1 MVLVAEALASLRDR
15 LAAAGVPSPEADSE
29 LLLGSVL
36 GLSRGELLAHAHL
49 GKELSAPLSVALEAL
64 VQRRE
69 AREPLQHI
77 VGRAPFMN
85 FEVEVGPG
93 VFIPRPE
100 TESLAERA
108 ISVAQSLGVDERGLS
123 VVDLC
128 SGSGVLAISLA
139 RAVPWA
145 SVVALEVSPEASVY
159 LERNVSRLAPS
170 ATVVCASVADFG
182 KTLAMSSLDMI
193 VANPPYIPDS
203 EVPNDPE
210 VFAHDPH
217 LALFGGADGLD
228 VVREIVALALHA
240 LRPGGVIMMEHSNL
254 QGAAMAELLSAN
266 GFRTI
271 HTEQDLLGRDR
282 FTHAIAP

>member
-15 LAAAGVPSPEADSE
+15 LAAAGVPSPEADASI
-29 LLLGSVL
+29 LLGSLL

-49 GKELSAPLSVALEAL
+49 GKELSAEASAALEPL

-108 ISVAQSLGVDERGLS
+108 LSMAQSLGVDERGLS
-123 VVDLC
+123 IVDVC

-145 SVVALEVSPEASVY
+145 SVVAVEISPDACAY
-159 LERNVSRLAPS
+159 LERNLSRLAPS
-170 ATVVCASVADFG
+170 VEVVCSSVADFAA
-182 KTLAMSSLDMI
+182 TQSESSLDMI

-228 VVREIVALALHA
+228 VVREIVEFALRA
-240 LRPGGVIMMEHSNL
+240 LRPAGVIMMEHSNL
-254 QGAAMAELLSAN
+254 QGAAIAELLAES
-266 GFRTI
+266 GFRTV

-282 FTHAIAP
+282 FTHAVAP

>member
-49 GKELSAPLSVALEAL
+49 GKELSAALGDALEAL

-128 SGSGVLAISLA
+128 AGSGVLAISLA

-170 ATVVCASVADFG
+170 ATVVCASVADFA
-182 KTLAMSSLDMI
+182 KTLAQSSLDMI

-203 EVPNDPE
+203 EIPNDPE

>member
-1 MVLVAEALASLRDR
+1 MALVAEALASLRDR
-15 LAAAGVPSPEADSE
+15 LATAGVPSPEADAGI
-29 LLLGSVL
+29 LLASVL
-36 GLSRGELLAHAHL
+36 GLSRGELLAHAHQ
-49 GKELSAPLSVALEAL
+49 GKEIPVEVGAALEPL

-77 VGRAPFMN
+77 IGKAPFMN

-145 SVVALEVSPEASVY
+145 SVVAVEVSAEACVY

-170 ATVVCASVADFG
+170 VEVVRASVSEFAA
-182 KTLAMSSLDMI
+182 TQAESSLDMI

-228 VVREIVALALHA
+228 VVREIVVLALRA

-254 QGAAMAELLSAN
+254 QGSALADLLAES

-282 FTHAIAP
+282 FTHGVAP

>member
-15 LAAAGVPSPEADSE
+15 LAVAGVPSPDADAE
-29 LLLGSVL
+29 LLLGSLL
-36 GLSRGELLAHAHL
+36 GLSRGELVVHAQL
-49 GKELSAPLSVALEAL
+49 GKHLSATVSADLEPL

-108 ISVAQSLGVDERGLS
+108 IALAQSIGVDDRGLS
-123 VVDLC
+123 IVDVC

-145 SVVALEVSPEASVY
+145 SVLALDVSPEAIPY
-159 LERNVSRLAPS
+159 LKRNVSRLAPS
-170 ATVVCASVADFG
+170 VAVECVSVTDFA
-182 KTLAMSSLDMI
+182 KTQAQSSLDMI

-203 EVPNDPE
+203 ETPNDPE

-228 VVREIVALALHA
+228 VVREIVALARHA
-240 LRPGGVIMMEHSNL
+240 LRPGGVLMMEHSNL
-254 QGAAMAELLSAN
+254 QGAAVAELLSTD

>member
-15 LAAAGVPSPEADSE
+15 LAAAGVPSPEADASI
-29 LLLGSVL
+29 LLGSVL

-49 GKELSAPLSVALEAL
+49 GKELSAEVSAALEPL
-64 VQRRE
+64 VQRRQ

-100 TESLAERA
+100 TESLAESA
-108 ISVAQSLGVDERGLS
+108 LSMAQSLGVDERGLS
-123 VVDLC
+123 IVDLC

-145 SVVALEVSPEASVY
+145 SVVAVEISPDACAY
-159 LERNVSRLAPS
+159 LERNVLRLAPS
-170 ATVVCASVADFG
+170 VEVVCSSVVNFAAAQG
-182 KTLAMSSLDMI
+182 ESSLDMI

-228 VVREIVALALHA
+228 VVREIVEFARHA

-254 QGAAMAELLSAN
+254 QGAAIADLLVGR

-282 FTHAIAP
+282 FTHGIAP

>member
-49 GKELSAPLSVALEAL
+49 GKELSAPLGDALESL

-108 ISVAQSLGVDERGLS
+108 ISIAQSLGVDERGLS

-145 SVVALEVSPEASVY
+145 SVVALEVSPEASGY

-182 KTLAMSSLDMI
+182 ETLAQSSLDMI

>member
-1 MVLVAEALASLRDR
+1 
-15 LAAAGVPSPEADSE
+15 
-29 LLLGSVL
+29 
-36 GLSRGELLAHAHL
+36 
-49 GKELSAPLSVALEAL
+49 
-64 VQRRE
+64 
-69 AREPLQHI
+69 
-77 VGRAPFMN
+77 MN
-85 FEVEVGPG
+85 FEVEVGAG

-170 ATVVCASVADFG
+170 ATVVCGSVADFA
-182 KTLAMSSLDMI
+182 KTLAQSSLDMI

-203 EVPNDPE
+203 EIPNDPE

>member
-15 LAAAGVPSPEADSE
+15 LAVAGVPSPDADAE
-29 LLLGSVL
+29 LLLGSLL
-36 GLSRGELLAHAHL
+36 GLSRGELVVHAQL
-49 GKELSAPLSVALEAL
+49 GKHISAAVSADLEPL

-108 ISVAQSLGVDERGLS
+108 IALAQSIGVDEGGLS
-123 VVDLC
+123 IVDVC

-145 SVVALEVSPEASVY
+145 SVVALELSPEAMLY
-159 LERNVSRLAPS
+159 LQRNVSRLAPS
-170 ATVVCASVADFG
+170 AAVVCASVTDFG
-182 KTLAMSSLDMI
+182 KTVAQSSLDMI

-217 LALFGGADGLD
+217 LALFGGSDGLD
-228 VVREIVALALHA
+228 VVREIVALALHG

-254 QGAAMAELLSAN
+254 QGAAVAELLATN

>member
-15 LAAAGVPSPEADSE
+15 LAAAGVPSPEADASI
-29 LLLGSVL
+29 LLGSLL

-49 GKELSAPLSVALEAL
+49 GKELSAEVSAALEPLA
-64 VQRRE
+64 QRRE

-108 ISVAQSLGVDERGLS
+108 LSIAQSLGVDERGLS
-123 VVDLC
+123 IVDLC

-145 SVVALEVSPEASVY
+145 SVVAVEISPEALGY

-170 ATVVCASVADFG
+170 VTVTCSSVVDFAV
-182 KTLAMSSLDMI
+182 TQAESSLDMI
-193 VANPPYIPDS
+193 LANPPYIPDS
-203 EVPNDPE
+203 EMPNDPE

-228 VVREIVALALHA
+228 VVREIVEFGLRA

-254 QGAAMAELLSAN
+254 QGAAIAGLLAES
-266 GFRTI
+266 GFRTV

-282 FTHAIAP
+282 FTHAVAP

>member
-15 LAAAGVPSPEADSE
+15 LAAAGVPSPEADASI
-29 LLLGSVL
+29 LLGSVL
-36 GLSRGELLAHAHL
+36 GLSRGELLAHASL
-49 GKELSAPLSVALEAL
+49 GKELSAEASDALEPL
-64 VQRRE
+64 VRRRE

-108 ISVAQSLGVDERGLS
+108 LSMAQSLGVDERGLS
-123 VVDLC
+123 IADLC

-145 SVVALEVSPEASVY
+145 SVMAVEASPEACGY
-159 LERNVSRLAPS
+159 LERNVLRLAPS
-170 ATVVCASVADFG
+170 VEVVCSSVADFAAAQG
-182 KTLAMSSLDMI
+182 ESSLDMI

-228 VVREIVALALHA
+228 VVREIVEFARHA

-254 QGAAMAELLSAN
+254 QGAAIADLLAGR

-282 FTHAIAP
+282 FTHGIAP

>member
-15 LAAAGVPSPEADSE
+15 LAAAGVPSPEADASI
-29 LLLGSVL
+29 LLGSLL
-36 GLSRGELLAHAHL
+36 GLSRGELLAHAHQ
-49 GKELSAPLSVALEAL
+49 GKELSAEVSAALEPL

-108 ISVAQSLGVDERGLS
+108 LSIAQSLGVDERGLS
-123 VVDLC
+123 IVDLC

-139 RAVPWA
+139 RAVPWS
-145 SVVALEVSPEASVY
+145 SVVAIEVSPEACDY

-170 ATVVCASVADFG
+170 VRVTCSSVVDFAATQAQ
-182 KTLAMSSLDMI
+182 SSLDMI

-210 VFAHDPH
+210 VFSHDPH

-228 VVREIVALALHA
+228 VVREIVEFGLRA

-254 QGAAMAELLSAN
+254 QGAAIADLLAES

-282 FTHAIAP
+282 FTHAVAP

>member
-1 MVLVAEALASLRDR
+1 
-15 LAAAGVPSPEADSE
+15 
-29 LLLGSVL
+29 L
-36 GLSRGELLAHAHL
+36 GLSRGELMAHAHL
-49 GKELSAPLSVALEAL
+49 GKELSAALGDALEAL

-108 ISVAQSLGVDERGLS
+108 ISVAQSLGVDEGGLS

-170 ATVVCASVADFG
+170 ATVVCGSVADFA
-182 KTLAMSSLDMI
+182 KTLAQSSLDMI

-203 EVPNDPE
+203 EIPNDPE

>member
-1 MVLVAEALASLRDR
+1 
-15 LAAAGVPSPEADSE
+15 
-29 LLLGSVL
+29 
-36 GLSRGELLAHAHL
+36 
-49 GKELSAPLSVALEAL
+49 
-64 VQRRE
+64 
-69 AREPLQHI
+69 
-77 VGRAPFMN
+77 MN

-170 ATVVCASVADFG
+170 ATVVCASVTDFA
-182 KTLAMSSLDMI
+182 KTLTRSSLDMI

-228 VVREIVALALHA
+228 VVREIVGLALHA

-254 QGAAMAELLSAN
+254 QGAAMVELLSAN

>member
-49 GKELSAPLSVALEAL
+49 GKELSAALGDALEAL

-85 FEVEVGPG
+85 FEVEVGAG

-108 ISVAQSLGVDERGLS
+108 ISVAQSLGVDEGGLS

-170 ATVVCASVADFG
+170 ATVVCGSVADFA
-182 KTLAMSSLDMI
+182 KTLAQSSLDMI

-203 EVPNDPE
+203 EIPNDPE

>member
-15 LAAAGVPSPEADSE
+15 LAAAGVPSPEADAGI
-29 LLLGSVL
+29 LLGSLL
-36 GLSRGELLAHAHL
+36 GLSRGELLAHAHQ
-49 GKELSAPLSVALEAL
+49 GRDLSAEVSAALEPL

-108 ISVAQSLGVDERGLS
+108 LSIAQSFGVDERGLS
-123 VVDLC
+123 IVDLC

-145 SVVALEVSPEASVY
+145 SVVAVEVSPEACDY

-170 ATVVCASVADFG
+170 VTVKCSSVVDFAATQAE
-182 KTLAMSSLDMI
+182 SSLDMI

-217 LALFGGADGLD
+217 LALFGGTDGLD
-228 VVREIVALALHA
+228 VVREIVEFALRA

-254 QGAAMAELLSAN
+254 QGDAIAELLAES

-282 FTHAIAP
+282 FTHAVAP

>member
-1 MVLVAEALASLRDR
+1 MVLIAEALASLRDR
-15 LAAAGVPSPEADSE
+15 LALAGVPSPEADAG
-29 LLLGSVL
+29 LLLGSLL
-36 GLSRGELLAHAHL
+36 GLSRGELIAHAHM
-49 GKELSAPLSVALEAL
+49 GKELPVELSAELEGL

-108 ISVAQSLGVDERGLS
+108 IAMAQALGVDDRGLS
-123 VVDLC
+123 IVDLC

-145 SVVALEVSPEASVY
+145 AVEAVEVSPEAITY
-159 LERNVSRLAPS
+159 LERNVSSLAPS
-170 ATVVCASVADFG
+170 IRVTRSSVADFVRG
-182 KTLAMSSLDMI
+182 RDEAPLDM
-193 VANPPYIPDS
+193 VVSNPPYIPDA

-217 LALFGGADGLD
+217 LALFGGSDGLD
-228 VVREIVALALHA
+228 VVREIVDFALQA
-240 LRPGGVIMMEHSNL
+240 LRPGGVLMMEHSNL
-254 QGAAMAELLSAN
+254 QGSAVADLLASA

-271 HTEQDLLGRDR
+271 HTERDLIGRDR
-282 FTHAIAP
+282 FTHGLAP

>member
-1 MVLVAEALASLRDR
+1 
-15 LAAAGVPSPEADSE
+15 
-29 LLLGSVL
+29 
-36 GLSRGELLAHAHL
+36 
-49 GKELSAPLSVALEAL
+49 
-64 VQRRE
+64 
-69 AREPLQHI
+69 
-77 VGRAPFMN
+77 MN

-108 ISVAQSLGVDERGLS
+108 LSMAQTLGVDERGLS

-145 SVVALEVSPEASVY
+145 SVVAVEVSAEACGY

-170 ATVVCASVADFG
+170 VEVVPASVAEFAA
-182 KTLAMSSLDMI
+182 TQAESSLDMI

-210 VFAHDPH
+210 VF
-217 LALFGGADGLD
+217 
-228 VVREIVALALHA
+228 VHA
-240 LRPGGVIMMEHSNL
+240 LRSGGVLMMEHSNL
-254 QGAAMAELLSAN
+254 QGAAMAKLLAES